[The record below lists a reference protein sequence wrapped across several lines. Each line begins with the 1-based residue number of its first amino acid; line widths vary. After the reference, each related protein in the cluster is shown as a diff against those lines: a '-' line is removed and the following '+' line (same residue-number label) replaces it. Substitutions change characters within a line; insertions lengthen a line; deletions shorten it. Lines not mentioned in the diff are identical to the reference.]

1 MSGTIYVILI
11 SYRDLIETNIME
23 YRYFTHT
30 VHQCTI
36 QIKLFPSLLHYNC
49 YYLGSYLIKIVLLNC
64 ATRGNIKKI
73 FRYSERLHSMHLS
86 LHREMKEVFAISS
99 SMIFFLN

>member
-23 YRYFTHT
+23 YRYFMHA
-30 VHQCTI
+30 VRQCAF

-64 ATRGNIKKI
+64 ATRGNIKK
-73 FRYSERLHSMHLS
+73 
-86 LHREMKEVFAISS
+86 KSS
-99 SMIFFLN
+99 DVQRDYIVCIYPYTEK